1 MDIRNFFSSKPQG
14 KKSIP
19 TTSTSS
25 KQLTTKQVESVDENT
40 ENAVTTS
47 KHFEKK
53 RKTEPEAPSEIS
65 PTEFF
70 ANTSSTRKKPK
81 TKSPKKEVLKE
92 EVPQEEKKSP
102 SPKTKSPKKR
112 IRVEESSD
120 EEYVFQDEEFK
131 PDDDA
136 KENVADVD
144 TAANDDDDHEVEM
157 PPSPKKVAKPSP
169 KKKAKAISPKQKTP
183 KKVKTP
189 KTPKSPKTPKIPILE
204 PSLELDNFDTDKIQ
218 VSECMQ
224 GLTFVFTGIL
234 DGLSRE
240 DSADLI
246 KIMGGRVTSAV
257 SGRTSYLVAGQMLE
271 NGKPYTEGNKYNDAK
286 EKKVMVCLGVKRLYG
301 LCQLYH
307 ERAKKEKGIVDPPP
321 TTPSSPPVEA
331 ATVPKTPATK
341 VQSTPASSSKPI
353 ASNPYA
359 KKSTPPAMTNPYAKK
374 AISNPYA
381 KKAPA
386 TNPYAK
392 SAAANP
398 YLSKKSAGSPSATSA
413 PKANSANTLWVDR
426 HAPTNTHEI
435 LGNKENITKL
445 QGWLSSWERNFNNP
459 KASGKSFS
467 NPRGPWKAALLSG
480 PPGIGS
486 KQIFMLI
493 VIVIFANSISYFI
506 IYFCFF
512 I

>member
-19 TTSTSS
+19 TSTTSS
-25 KQLTTKQVESVDENT
+25 KQLTTQVESVDENT
-40 ENAVTTS
+40 ENAVTS

-53 RKTEPEAPSEIS
+53 RKPEPETPSEIT

-70 ANTSSTRKKPK
+70 ADTSTRKKPK

-92 EVPQEEKKSP
+92 EVPHQEEKKSP
-102 SPKTKSPKKR
+102 SPKKKSPKKR
-112 IRVEESSD
+112 IRVEVSSD
-120 EEYVFQDEEFK
+120 EENEFQDEEFK

-144 TAANDDDDHEVEM
+144 TATNDDDDHEVEM

-169 KKKAKAISPKQKTP
+169 KKKAKAISPKQKSP
-183 KKVKTP
+183 KKAKAP
-189 KTPKSPKTPKIPILE
+189 KTPNSPKTPKIPILE
-204 PSLELDNFDTDKIQ
+204 PTLELDNFDTDKIQ

-234 DGLSRE
+234 EGLSRE

-286 EKKVMVCLGVKRLYG
+286 EKKVMVCLGAKRLYG

-307 ERAKKEKGIVDPPP
+307 ERAKKEKGIIDPPP
-321 TTPSSPPVEA
+321 TTPSSPPEA

-341 VQSTPASSSKPI
+341 VQSTPASSKPV
-353 ASNPYA
+353 APNPYA
-359 KKSTPPAMTNPYAKK
+359 KKSTPPAITNPYAKK
-374 AISNPYA
+374 AMSNPYA

-392 SAAANP
+392 SAAAANP
-398 YLSKKSAGSPSATSA
+398 YLSKKSAGSQSATSA
-413 PKANSANTLWVDR
+413 PKANSANSLWVDR

-486 KQIFMLI
+486 KQISILI
-493 VIVIFANSISYFI
+493 DCCYICVFNFLL
-506 IYFCFF
+506 
-512 I
+512 